1 MGLLA
6 DLVFLNTWKIR
17 QQQCGRRAPCCLV
30 SSLSQELNH
39 YVAGDSVQ
47 PLGVWA
53 YRVTRGR
60 NHSEFQVSA
69 SCRSKRAFVQLFI
82 LWQHTPIGVCLASQ
96 WQCVHQIMPV
106 CDTQTGELDW
116 TIKKLLEDWYLRLI
130 SIGGDAEESEMEDA
144 VCERVVQW
152 SWSESLSKCCMH
164 ECLWQK
170 HSPTFPSC
178 TAADVTWAK
187 RRAVKWQTEAVWII
201 LELVSNP
208 SLALEEIT
216 ILNFLLPHV
225 KCYCFLSFLL
235 RCSVHISL
243 QIKARTGVCLLLDS
257 LKCNHPLFVHI
268 SKAIWILLAAA
279 HVHMAHRL
287 DCNSTG
293 GSVSQ
298 MGHQHMTPVWISKV
312 YLCSPSVRLW
322 RLKKKEKE
330 KRKSA
335 QCFLCIPAVWLW
347 IVTVFKLGW
356 SSKKLHEVILLV
368 NLLKMYKILTVLL

>member
-1 MGLLA
+1 MSWLCLKVWEVRRRRLGPEAVGTLGVVRLGVIFFSSVFFFFSPADTKSWKEGWVGLLA

-201 LELVSNP
+201 L
-208 SLALEEIT
+208 
-216 ILNFLLPHV
+216 
-225 KCYCFLSFLL
+225 
-235 RCSVHISL
+235 
-243 QIKARTGVCLLLDS
+243 
-257 LKCNHPLFVHI
+257 
-268 SKAIWILLAAA
+268 
-279 HVHMAHRL
+279 
-287 DCNSTG
+287 
-293 GSVSQ
+293 
-298 MGHQHMTPVWISKV
+298 
-312 YLCSPSVRLW
+312 
-322 RLKKKEKE
+322 
-330 KRKSA
+330 
-335 QCFLCIPAVWLW
+335 
-347 IVTVFKLGW
+347 
-356 SSKKLHEVILLV
+356 
-368 NLLKMYKILTVLL
+368 